1 MKYIKKIIFKYYRK
15 SFVDH
20 TTTGHKGKNFLK
32 INKYLSKQM
41 ISFGMKNHKK
51 KYMLLDFLQEEAY
64 FLYF

>member
-32 INKYLSKQM
+32 INKYLSKQT

-51 KYMLLDFLQEEAY
+51 KNICY
-64 FLYF
+64 